1 MNNKGFTLV
10 EVLVVISIMVIVTGA
25 VVINSGRSKD
35 NVNLYSAKNSIGMN
49 INKAKEIA
57 LSGVGATIG
66 ITNYGVGVWFP
77 DSAGKYYYIYR
88 NNELLSQDK
97 GYDSGDLILEKVIL
111 PQGVRYSTVSEKG
124 VLFIPPKP
132 SVSICTGAT
141 TCNSSILTIEVYA
154 EADATKKEII
164 TVNKAGLVEIDE

>member
-66 ITNYGVGVWFP
+66 TNYGVGAWFP

-88 NNELLSQDK
+88 NNELSSQDK
-97 GYDSGDLILEKVIL
+97 GYDSGDSILEKVIL
-111 PQGVRYSTVSEKG
+111 PQGIRYSTSSEKG

>member
-124 VLFIPPKP
+124 VLFTPPKP

>member
-66 ITNYGVGVWFP
+66 TNYGVGAWFP

-88 NNELLSQDK
+88 NNELLSQNK

-111 PQGVRYSTVSEKG
+111 PQGIRYSTASEKG
-124 VLFIPPKP
+124 VLFTPPKP

-141 TCNSSILTIEVYA
+141 TCNSSILTLEVYA